1 MFCRPETTS
10 PNQIGAISSASVS
23 KYKTFCNTCN
33 QRGSVYCYDCE
44 KVFCPACWGSTES
57 HHTHAVANSSS
68 GMSFTFHGPINSS
81 QTNDNKNNSTQAAT
95 SPEPVHAADPS
106 ICLDD
111 SSVSNQLIWPEGSEF
126 ESVNSCEPKER
137 ESTFAEYV
145 ACQKKRISAAQ
156 SNRVIVLRSGIDDES
171 SALHSLST
179 VSLVLDTN
187 ANMPDASALQHT
199 STSVVWN
206 EPSRS
211 LNKAAVSPSRHIYP
225 IKATKRWQPDKQTSW
240 GRCKARSTASL
251 PPLSSLA
258 LQDAKRNNA
267 TDHDLRSLL
276 SSAPAAHPF
285 NMSWSASAI
294 PGMHT
299 NQAVNHTQPSTTSQA
314 QSSAQHIRM
323 KKLSTHPRQ
332 NLSRG
337 ITFSPLPSSGLITV
351 SKASRSRQRT
361 GKEAAGDA
369 TGGDR
374 INTATTRSPGKHY
387 PPCGID
393 LRDNSLDDSLELSMP
408 VTLKPQEAPALC
420 PPTSAPV
427 SNTLLADPSST
438 LWSNLVDEK
447 PRPAIVVRPR
457 PVTTL
462 PARLTTTLSR
472 SCLAGIPV
480 ALTSL
485 EMTLEAPPLVS
496 NSRKFT

>member
-1 MFCRPETTS
+1 M
-10 PNQIGAISSASVS
+10 
-23 KYKTFCNTCN
+23 
-33 QRGSVYCYDCE
+33 YCYDCE
-44 KVFCPACWGSTES
+44 KVFCPACWGSTTS
-57 HHTHAVANSSS
+57 HHTHAAVNSSS

-81 QTNDNKNNSTQAAT
+81 PTNNNKNNSTQPAA
-95 SPEPVHAADPS
+95 SSEPVHANDSS

-111 SSVSNQLIWPEGSEF
+111 SSASNHLNWPEGSEF
-126 ESVNSCEPKER
+126 ESVYSCEQTER
-137 ESTFAEYV
+137 ESTLAEYV

-156 SNRVIVLRSGIDDES
+156 SNRVIVSRGVIDDEPS
-171 SALHSLST
+171 VLHSLST
-179 VSLVLDTN
+179 VSLVLDTL
-187 ANMPDASALQHT
+187 ANSAEASSLQHT

-211 LNKAAVSPSRHIYP
+211 LYKAAVSPSRHIYP

-240 GRCKARSTASL
+240 GRCKERSTASL

-258 LQDAKRNNA
+258 LQDVKRNNL

-276 SSAPAAHPF
+276 SSAPAAHRF

-299 NQAVNHTQPSTTSQA
+299 NQTVNHTQPSTTSQT
-314 QSSAQHIRM
+314 QRPSQHIRM
-323 KKLSTHPRQ
+323 KKLSTHPKQ

-337 ITFSPLPSSGLITV
+337 FTPSPLPSSGSLTV
-351 SKASRSRQRT
+351 AKASRSRQRNGRET
-361 GKEAAGDA
+361 AGAA

-374 INTATTRSPGKHY
+374 INTATTTSPGKHY
-387 PPCGID
+387 PPCGSD

-408 VTLKPQEAPALC
+408 VPLKQPQEAPVVC
-420 PPTSAPV
+420 SPSPAPV

-447 PRPAIVVRPR
+447 PRLAIIVRPR
-457 PVTTL
+457 PATTP
-462 PARLTTTLSR
+462 PARLTSVISR
-472 SCLAGIPV
+472 SYLAGTPV

-485 EMTLEAPPLVS
+485 QMTLEAPLLVS